1 MLSIGFF
8 QFGDCHVTDTWFH
21 HVFYNFI
28 KHQRQTGDERFF
40 SLSWWTMTEGNFL
53 FSEKLQQNTKYIVA
67 EVGAVTQG
75 VINKPTF
82 TRRRQLRE
90 TPTFVSP
97 CSKAKKTNKKRR
109 RCPERSTPDGSG
121 PDVCFCATVL
131 SKLCGSKTKLYV
143 LFHNKCLKSLC

>member
-75 VINKPTF
+75 VINKPTL

-90 TPTFVSP
+90 TPTFISP
-97 CSKAKKTNKKRR
+97 CSKAKKQTKNGDVVRNGRR
-109 RCPERSTPDGSG
+109 PMG
-121 PDVCFCATVL
+121 PDPTSVSALRYLASYAVA
-131 SKLCGSKTKLYV
+131 KLNSMFYFIT
-143 LFHNKCLKSLC
+143 NA